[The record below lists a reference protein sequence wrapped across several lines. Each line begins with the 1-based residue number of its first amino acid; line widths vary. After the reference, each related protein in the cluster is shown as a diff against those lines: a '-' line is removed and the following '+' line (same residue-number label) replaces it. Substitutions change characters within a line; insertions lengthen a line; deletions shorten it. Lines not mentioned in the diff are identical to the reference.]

1 MSADVSVGIATPLRA
16 AATDRRIRAILALRP
31 VGDFP
36 AAVAAQM
43 AKLAEMS
50 PAAIHRRWHIGAA
63 VSRHDLDDRALPNG
77 PGSRFDMDYYVNR
90 HLKLVRDRLEPMGMR
105 AMTIA
110 TEATLDPAAGPQA
123 YRLMAD
129 LRFDDMEATRKA
141 LTAHGPETQ
150 ADTFPASLM
159 YRR

>member
-1 MSADVSVGIATPLRA
+1 MISVIVLYAN
-16 AATDRRIRAILALRP
+16 
-31 VGDFP
+31 
-36 AAVAAQM
+36 
-43 AKLAEMS
+43 K
-50 PAAIHRRWHIGAA
+50 
-63 VSRHDLDDRALPNG
+63 

-105 AMTIA
+105 SMTIT
-110 TEATLDPAAGPQA
+110 TEAALDPAAGPQA

-150 ADTFPASLM
+150 ADIPNFTDVAPVIMIGEA
-159 YRR
+159 REH